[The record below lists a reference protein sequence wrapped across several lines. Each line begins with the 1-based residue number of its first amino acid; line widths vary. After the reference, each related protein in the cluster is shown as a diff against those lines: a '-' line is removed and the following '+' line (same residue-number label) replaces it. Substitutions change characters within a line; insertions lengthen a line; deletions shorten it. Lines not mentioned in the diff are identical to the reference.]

1 MRRGIIFYNVSRVL
15 ACSRLMLNDALDF
28 NVRIS
33 EDEMRQLG
41 KLDNNIPL
49 PDGGYFGSLT
59 VFHQLHCV
67 VSCGNYR

>member
-1 MRRGIIFYNVSRVL
+1 
-15 ACSRLMLNDALDF
+15 MLKGALDF

-33 EDEMRQLG
+33 EDEIAQLG
-41 KLDNNIPL
+41 KLDNAIPL

-67 VSCGNYR
+67 VRCANHVERLPPNSAHEGL